1 MVEMV
6 LHRIL
11 FSETTDQ
18 QYIYLKE
25 KEGDR
30 SFPIVIGFN
39 EAQAIHR
46 FVNQQSVPRPQ
57 THDLMT
63 SMVAVLGARLSRV
76 EITNLKDSTFYAVL
90 HLVAADGRVAEV
102 DARPSDAIALA
113 TAVKAPIFAAEAVI
127 EESAAA

>member
-11 FSETTDQ
+11 ISETTDQ

-25 KEGDR
+25 KAGER

-46 FVNQQSVPRPQ
+46 FVNQQAVPRPQ
-57 THDLMT
+57 THELLT
-63 SMVAVLGARLSRV
+63 SVLSVLGARLVRV
-76 EITNLKDSTFYAVL
+76 EVTNLKDSTFYAVL
-90 HLVAADGRVAEV
+90 HLLTSDGRTAEL

-113 TAVKAPIFAAEAVI
+113 TAVKVPIFVAEAVL
-127 EESAAA
+127 EESATA